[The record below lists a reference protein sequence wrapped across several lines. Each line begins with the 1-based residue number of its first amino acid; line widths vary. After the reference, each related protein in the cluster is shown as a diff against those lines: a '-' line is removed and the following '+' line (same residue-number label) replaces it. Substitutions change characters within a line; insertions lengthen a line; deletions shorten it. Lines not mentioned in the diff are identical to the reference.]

1 MGNSEEA
8 APGAPVE
15 AYHVSVSGAPV
26 GPDPMA
32 RVEQPV
38 AGVVSL
44 RAPGYRPVTLAPTP
58 ASAHRQ
64 AQRSEGGS
72 ARVVALVAVVVALAM
87 VGAVLM
93 GVLWR

>member
-1 MGNSEEA
+1 MGYAEEA

-15 AYHVSVSGAPV
+15 SYHVSASGAPV

-32 RVEQPV
+32 LVERPAV
-38 AGVVSL
+38 GVVSL

-58 ASAHRQ
+58 ATTRRRG
-64 AQRSEGGS
+64 QRGARGS
-72 ARVVALVAVVVALAM
+72 ALVVALVVVVVALAM
-87 VGAVLM
+87 VGAVLV